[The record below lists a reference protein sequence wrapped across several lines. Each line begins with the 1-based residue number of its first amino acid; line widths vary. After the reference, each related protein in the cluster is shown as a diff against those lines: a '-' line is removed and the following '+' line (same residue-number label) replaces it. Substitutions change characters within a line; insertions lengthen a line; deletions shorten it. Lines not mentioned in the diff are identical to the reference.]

1 MEKHKKEVRE
11 MSENSIGYMVSTNNK
26 KEADELTQIIK
37 NLSVEKQKELKI
49 FLEGVKF
56 WETQGDNPEGKQSA

>member
-1 MEKHKKEVRE
+1 
-11 MSENSIGYMVSTNNK
+11 MSVNNIGYMVSTENR

-56 WETQGDNPEGKQSA
+56 WETQGGDPEGKRSA

>member
-1 MEKHKKEVRE
+1 
-11 MSENSIGYMVSTNNK
+11 MSVDSIGYMVSTNNQ

-56 WETQGDNPEGKQSA
+56 WESQGGDPEGKRSA

>member
-1 MEKHKKEVRE
+1 
-11 MSENSIGYMVSTNNK
+11 MSGNDMGYLLSTNNQ

-56 WETQGDNPEGKQSA
+56 WETQGGDPEGKRSA